1 MLKYK
6 RTMINKMNI
15 VIIKITF
22 FPQKEHIFLVV
33 SFLLFKHQFNLFT
46 FLTSIHSCKIYRDF
60 D

>member
-46 FLTSIHSCKIYRDF
+46 FFNKHSQL
-60 D
+60 